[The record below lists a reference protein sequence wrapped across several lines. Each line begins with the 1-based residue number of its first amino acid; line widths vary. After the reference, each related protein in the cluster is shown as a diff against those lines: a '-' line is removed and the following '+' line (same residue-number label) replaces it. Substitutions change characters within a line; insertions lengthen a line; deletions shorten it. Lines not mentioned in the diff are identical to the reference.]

1 MSEGK
6 WYENDGC
13 IESGSSAYFVEVIE
27 LDSTVRSDSLRD
39 WKIMGPYL
47 FWFHNPAH

>member
-13 IESGSSAYFVEVIE
+13 IKLGSSAYFVEVIE
-27 LDSTVRSDSLRD
+27 LDSMVRSDSLRD
-39 WKIMGPYL
+39 
-47 FWFHNPAH
+47 